1 MLISGDDWVD
11 VAIIVDLELL
21 LLRSV
26 LNTLSVEVPVEELM
40 VITVQGQDLNIAMH
54 LVVVTCD

>member
-1 MLISGDDWVD
+1 MLISSDDRVD

-26 LNTLSVEVPVEELM
+26 LNTLSVEVPVEELV
-40 VITVQGQDLNIAMH
+40 VITVQG
-54 LVVVTCD
+54 